1 MKAVELLSRLLNQ
14 GDSKF
19 DQYEEEVQV
28 EIVNED
34 DGGFDYINIKEIF
47 YLSNP
52 DRIIIR
58 LENNSAT

>member
-1 MKAVELLSRLLNQ
+1 MKVAELLSRLVNQ
-14 GDSKF
+14 GDFKF
-19 DQYEEEVQV
+19 DQYEDEVQV

-52 DRIIIR
+52 SRIIIR
-58 LENNSAT
+58 LENNNAT